1 MHEALDSI
9 SSMQL
14 INWCWHMPVISAYS
28 TQEIEEGGLNVQ
40 SHSQLH
46 SSRSIW
52 AIWDPISENK
62 TKNIKVTIA
71 YSWRNVAYAKSLRL
85 DSVGI
90 CIKKVCRGRN
100 REAMNMAGKCKKNVT
115 SGGLENSRGYVWVTH
130 FWSNF
135 CCTPEGNIKLGY
147 FFIVNICCACTLK
160 LNFAWLSY
168 FYICLLFLK
177 YHFGIWIGP

>member
-1 MHEALDSI
+1 MFK
-9 SSMQL
+9 
-14 INWCWHMPVISAYS
+14 VILSY
-28 TQEIEEGGLNVQ
+28 IV
-40 SHSQLH
+40 

-85 DSVGI
+85 DFIFVKRRYGEEETE
-90 CIKKVCRGRN
+90 KLWTWQ
-100 REAMNMAGKCKKNVT
+100 EKCKKNVT

-147 FFIVNICCACTLK
+147 FFYCEYLLCLYLK
-160 LNFAWLSY
+160 AKL
-168 FYICLLFLK
+168 CLTFLFL
-177 YHFGIWIGP
+177 YLSPVSEISFWNMNRSIMVLQVDSNVLVFFIAC